1 MKLWQFRFY
10 WSIFRNSLMKLWQ
23 FRFYWCVFR
32 NCLMKL
38 WQFRFYWSITR
49 FLSNYQFVIMRI
61 LFVHCATVP
70 MTFACITVFTVE
82 QERFSFMNTSFRR
95 NNIICVNMLVEL
107 FRVGFICSPECYWR
121 KQKLVTWRF
130 IRYFML
136 D

>member
-1 MKLWQFRFY
+1 MIFWKFRFH
-10 WSIFRNSLMKLWQ
+10 WSIARHFFMIFWKFRFHWCFIRHFLMKLWQ
-23 FRFYWCVFR
+23 FRFH
-32 NCLMKL
+32 
-38 WQFRFYWSITR
+38 WSITR

-82 QERFSFMNTSFRR
+82 QERFCLMNTSFRR
-95 NNIICVNMLVEL
+95 DNIICVNMLVEL
-107 FRVGFICSPECYWR
+107 FRVSFICSPERHWR

-130 IRYFML
+130 IWYFML